1 MFEIDALTALVFVAL
16 ALSIITYALVFSV
29 DTLKEKTT
37 TFTEV
42 SKFIGQKE
50 YCVEYSEFENKLV
63 NTCPDDFVP

>member
-1 MFEIDALTALVFVAL
+1 MFEIDALTALIFVAL